1 MNVALRLVG
10 VVLLLFGCTRVIDIA
25 GVEWNRAN
33 TTLAQET
40 WDEVECARETES
52 AGRLPDT
59 IVGGIADAIV
69 APLEDSRRGS
79 AYDRCMMAKGYSPV
93 DSVASQKR

>member
-1 MNVALRLVG
+1 MNVALLLMG
-10 VVLLLFGCTRVIDIA
+10 VVLLFGCTRVIDIA
-25 GVEWNRAN
+25 GTEWGRAN

-40 WDEVECARETES
+40 WDEVECARETEG

-79 AYDRCMMAKGYSPV
+79 AFDGCMMAKGYTPVSPV
-93 DSVASQKR
+93 AQQR

>member
-10 VVLLLFGCTRVIDIA
+10 VVLLFGCTRGIDIA

-40 WDEVECARETES
+40 WDEVECARETERE
-52 AGRLPDT
+52 GRLPDT
-59 IVGGIADAIV
+59 IVGGVADAIV

-79 AYDRCMMAKGYSPV
+79 AYDRCMMAKGYTPVSPV
-93 DSVASQKR
+93 AQQR